1 MDQVDIVEGFL
12 IVPGL
17 VEVQLAVNAQR
28 DPQAFP
34 FAVDVHVKVV
44 AEKEVE
50 VFVVLWERRVK
61 IAGGLYELVD
71 VVVVGEVS
79 FGVVDL
85 AVFEEFV

>member
-1 MDQVDIVEGFL
+1 
-12 IVPGL
+12 
-17 VEVQLAVNAQR
+17 
-28 DPQAFP
+28 
-34 FAVDVHVKVV
+34 VKVV